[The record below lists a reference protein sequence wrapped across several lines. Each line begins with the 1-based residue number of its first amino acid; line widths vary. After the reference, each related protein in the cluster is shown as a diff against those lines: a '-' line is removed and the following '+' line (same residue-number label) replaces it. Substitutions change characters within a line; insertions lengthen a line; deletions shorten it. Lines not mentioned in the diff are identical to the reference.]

1 MKFFSILDFKNK
13 TYLFIGL
20 VSALLCGILQPGMSL
35 VLGSVTDAFN
45 PKNKSSI
52 EDIMLDLLWK
62 IIVLGLAVWITAYIY
77 YSLMQQLAE
86 IIAIDLRGKYLRALM
101 KQEVAFFE

>member
-1 MKFFSILDFKNK
+1 
-13 TYLFIGL
+13 
-20 VSALLCGILQPGMSL
+20 
-35 VLGSVTDAFN
+35 
-45 PKNKSSI
+45 
-52 EDIMLDLLWK
+52 MLDLLWK